1 MSEAVDFRALLPSD
15 LPSGSDCHREGVE
28 LGRRVERGVS
38 IFCEHHGVR
47 SEREFRERAR
57 AEGRHCTS
65 VNIGLATW
73 ADTRDALGAIYED
86 ALSRG
91 VVPPDNFTL
100 LAERRMGLPR
110 DMWVDA
116 PQETGPVL
124 WTEQDWWELTHTVPI
139 QPGAEDNI
147 IGGPGSVPNA
157 LQALQVGVTTVG
169 VLSQY
174 FWRWPYWNDDVA
186 QTAAVVTAAGALSA
200 WRHDGVC
207 FNSYLD
213 DGYPGVFHDYANLVG
228 WAMVERYASEQLL
241 EVPFSAS
248 WGGLSTDP
256 VTKAAVSR
264 ALQLTNP
271 SDVPPSFMHGDTIGN
286 GPDIE
291 ANAAT
296 ASVDVLFMKATD
308 AHYRIG
314 AAVKAVPI
322 TEAVR
327 VPTWREVAAVHAM
340 NRRLEQ
346 YMPTAEGNFGWA
358 RIEAIAA
365 TLVEGAKRFF
375 ANLLTG
381 LKRGGVDVRDP
392 VQFLLTLKTLGAV
405 RAEELFGAG
414 EPDSAFPRGRRP
426 VMQTDLLHK
435 TLEERDAA
443 VGRIRELGRDSALA
457 GQRIIVASTDVHEL
471 AVMLLRSALAAAG
484 GEIID
489 FGISRDPEDIAKA
502 AVETD
507 AGAVVV
513 TTHNGVARSFGKRL
527 LLTMEQAGIGG
538 VPIYMGGVLN
548 EDVEDSDV
556 PIDVT
561 KDLIEMG
568 IRAPAGIPELV
579 SDLGDQVRGLGHS
592 MAYVDGHTERR

>member
-1 MSEAVDFRALLPSD
+1 MSEAVDFEALLPSD
-15 LPSGSDCHREGVE
+15 LPSGSDCHQEGYE

-38 IFCEHHGVR
+38 LFCEHHQVR
-47 SEREFRERAR
+47 SEREFREHAR
-57 AEGRHCTS
+57 AEGRHTTS
-65 VNIGLATW
+65 INIGLATW
-73 ADTRDALGAIYED
+73 SDTREALGAIYED

-91 VVPPDNFTL
+91 VDPPDNFTL
-100 LAERRMGLPR
+100 LAERRMGLPP

-157 LQALQVGVTTVG
+157 LQALRVGVTTVG

-174 FWRWPYWNDDVA
+174 FWRWPYWDDDVA
-186 QTAAVVTAAGALSA
+186 QTAAVVSAAGALSA
-200 WRHDGVC
+200 WAQDGVC

-213 DGYPGVFHDYANLVG
+213 DGFPGVFHDYANVIG

-241 EVPFSAS
+241 NVPFSAS

-256 VTKAAVSR
+256 VTKAAVSL
-264 ALQLTNP
+264 ALQATNP
-271 SDVPPSFMHGDTIGN
+271 SDVPPSFMHGDTISI

-291 ANAAT
+291 ANAANV
-296 ASVDVLFMKATD
+296 SVDVLFMKATD

-314 AAVKAVPI
+314 AAVKAVPV

-327 VPTWREVAAVHAM
+327 VPTWEEVAAVHAM
-340 NRRLEQ
+340 SRRLEQ
-346 YMPTAEGNFGWA
+346 YVPIAEAMFDWCSIETLSA
-358 RIEAIAA
+358 R
-365 TLVEGAKRFF
+365 LVEGGKRFF
-375 ANLLTG
+375 ANLLAG
-381 LKRGGVDVRDP
+381 LKRGGVNVNDP
-392 VQFLLTLKTLGAV
+392 VQFLLTLKTLGAM

-414 EPDSAFPRGRRP
+414 EPDGGYPRGRRP
-426 VMQTDLLHK
+426 VLQTDLLRK
-435 TLEERDAA
+435 TLDDRDAA
-443 VGRIRELGRDSALA
+443 VRRIEELGRSSALA

-471 AVMLLRSALAAAG
+471 AGMLLCSALAAAG
-484 GEIID
+484 GEVID

-513 TTHNGVARSFGKRL
+513 TTHNGVARSFGARL
-527 LLTMEQAGIGG
+527 LVSMKEAGIRG

-548 EDVEDSDV
+548 EDIGDSDI

-561 KDLIEMG
+561 RDLIEMG
-568 IRAPAGIPELV
+568 IRAPRGIPALV
-579 SDLGDQVRGLGHS
+579 SDLGDFVSATGRAPL
-592 MAYVDGHTERR
+592 

>member
-1 MSEAVDFRALLPSD
+1 MTEAVDFGALLPSG

-38 IFCEHHGVR
+38 MFCEHHGVR
-47 SEREFRERAR
+47 SEREFRDRAR

-65 VNIGLATW
+65 INIGLATW
-73 ADTRDALGAIYED
+73 ADTREALGAIYED

-91 VVPPDNFTL
+91 VTPPDNFTL

-200 WRHDGVC
+200 WSHDGVC

-228 WAMVERYASEQLL
+228 WTMVERYASERLL
-241 EVPFSAS
+241 KVPFSAS

-271 SDVPPSFMHGDTIGN
+271 GDIPPSFMHGDTIGN

-296 ASVDVLFMKATD
+296 VSVDVLFMKATD

-314 AAVKAVPI
+314 GAVKAVPLS
-322 TEAVR
+322 EAVR
-327 VPTWREVAAVHAM
+327 VPTWQEVAAVHAM
-340 NRRLEQ
+340 SRRLEQ
-346 YMPTAEGNFGWA
+346 YMPAAEANFDWA
-358 RIEAIAA
+358 RIDAIAA
-365 TLVEGAKRFF
+365 TLVEGGTRFSE
-375 ANLLTG
+375 NLLRG
-381 LKRGGVDVRDP
+381 LRRGGVDVADP
-392 VQFLLTLKTLGAV
+392 VQFLLTLKRLGAV

-414 EPDSAFPRGRRP
+414 EPDSAYPRGRRP
-426 VMQTDLLHK
+426 VMQTDLLRK
-435 TLEERDAA
+435 TLGERDAA
-443 VGRIRELGRDSALA
+443 IARIRELGSGSALA

-471 AVMLLRSALAAAG
+471 AVMLLGSALAAAG
-484 GEIID
+484 GEVID
-489 FGISRDPEDIAKA
+489 FGVSRDPEDIAKA

-513 TTHNGVARSFGKRL
+513 TTHNGVARSFGRRL
-527 LLTMEQAGIGG
+527 LLTMEQAGIGA

-556 PIDVT
+556 PIAVT
-561 KDLIEMG
+561 DDLIEMG
-568 IRAPAGIPELV
+568 IHAPAGIAELV
-579 SDLGDQVRGLGHS
+579 IDLGDLVGRTGQAP
-592 MAYVDGHTERR
+592 AYTDGDMERT

>member
-1 MSEAVDFRALLPSD
+1 MAEAVDFRSLLPGD
-15 LPSGSDCHREGVE
+15 LPSGSDCHREGIE
-28 LGRRVERGVS
+28 LGRRVDRGIS
-38 IFCEHHGVR
+38 MFCEHHGVR

-57 AEGRHCTS
+57 LEGRQCTS
-65 VNIGLATW
+65 INIGLATW
-73 ADTRDALGAIYED
+73 ADTREALSAIYED

-91 VVPPDNFTL
+91 VAPPDNFTL

-110 DMWVDA
+110 EMWADA

-124 WTEQDWWELTHTVPI
+124 WSEQDWWELTHTVPI

-157 LQALQVGVTTVG
+157 LEALRVGVTTVG

-200 WRHDGVC
+200 WSHDGIC

-228 WAMVERYASEQLL
+228 WTMVERYASEQLL
-241 EVPFSAS
+241 KVPFSAS

-256 VTKAAVSR
+256 VTKSAVSR

-271 SDVPPSFMHGDTIGN
+271 NDVPPSFMHGDTIAN

-291 ANAAT
+291 VNAAT
-296 ASVDVLFMKATD
+296 VSVDVLFMKATD

-314 AAVKAVPI
+314 GAIKAVPV

-327 VPTWREVAAVHAM
+327 VPTWQEVAAVHAM
-340 NRRLEQ
+340 SRRLEH
-346 YMPTAEGNFGWA
+346 YIPVAENNFDWA
-358 RIEAIAA
+358 RIDQLAA
-365 TLVEGAKRFF
+365 TLVAGGRRFF
-375 ANLLTG
+375 ESVLGG
-381 LKRGGVDVRDP
+381 LKRGGVDVTDP
-392 VQFLLTLKTLGAV
+392 IEFLLTLKTLGAV

-414 EPDSAFPRGRRP
+414 EPDAAFPRGRRP
-426 VMQTDLLHK
+426 VMQTDLLRK
-435 TLEERDAA
+435 TLDERDAA
-443 VGRIRELGRDSALA
+443 VGRIRDLGRGSALA

-471 AVMLLRSALAAAG
+471 AVMLLRSALTAAG
-484 GEIID
+484 AEIID

-502 AVETD
+502 AVETA

-513 TTHNGVARSFGKRL
+513 TTHNGVARSFGRRL
-527 LLTMEQAGIGG
+527 LLTMQQAGVGR

-548 EDVEDSDV
+548 EDVEDSDIPV
-556 PIDVT
+556 DVT
-561 KDLIEMG
+561 NDLIEMG
-568 IRAPAGIPELV
+568 IRAPSGIPELV
-579 SDLGDQVRGLGHS
+579 GDLGELVRRSGHDP
-592 MAYVDGHTERR
+592 AYADR